1 MIYTKMM
8 DSLNEEETPQ
18 EEQVVSQEQP
28 AEIEEISVDDI
39 ESLNAY
45 DREQVELSAE
55 IALKSM
61 EFDKKFSMM
70 SHVAKFGVD
79 RSFLSICNSNNEL
92 ATELGITLPATE
104 DFEIYGDPNSNVS
117 KKVISSMEA
126 FLDFGKKESLWSK
139 FWKWIKE
146 IVGKIL
152 GWIKGFFT
160 KVWEFIKKLLGLG
173 KAKLDKI
180 EEVANQ
186 LKKAGIKTVDVNDD
200 FARLGQDLQRG
211 FIERQDRLIRSRQRV
226 ATVKEIA
233 NTSLKIIK
241 DLVKTRGEWAP
252 ARVQELE
259 ATTGKLKDWVSNTWG
274 AVKGV
279 TGAVTDTIGNTW
291 DFLHDFTHSNEN
303 NARRYAQKTVVAQR
317 RREYLDAAKRRGDP
331 LDDWMAHTYD
341 IQGGTGRHTRNTVFD
356 NTDPWSYR
364 NNGPQS
370 AAAQPASSA
379 RRAQNNANPAPQQR
393 NQGSSGAAASS
404 QQRNQGSQVP
414 PRQQAAQGNNQPQQT
429 TSMSVENLIRNHVE
443 QVRDRVVQAGDESAQ
458 CQALVTELTGIYN
471 DLRTLQS
478 QVSNSNA
485 TTEHAAIVQANVQAL
500 IDTVDRIRQDLQAHS
515 TEQGAALAN
524 ANRIA
529 ETQLVNL
536 VYGFQNQMSILGLVI
551 FDRVNST
558 QNNFSVTSSE
568 IRNVDYSIFH
578 TRQITN
584 ANNQQIYRI
593 DEVWVRP
600 ERAARV
606 GNVDIGRPDVWGVSI
621 PAASGV
627 NMAANRPSAVLT
639 CELPGRT
646 IADMWRGYR
655 QQATIHGGY
664 WDAAVLPTTI
674 NVRLYIPLDDPGFV
688 SAINTAHTNNVTT
701 MTYEFTSLVPAVDL
715 AATGHDHTHVITI
728 GGNELSALYTKI
740 RTAARSNQ
748 ALAQLY
754 SNLLNP

>member
-18 EEQVVSQEQP
+18 EQVVPQEHP

-104 DFEIYGDPNSNVS
+104 DFEIYGDPNSNTS

-126 FLDFGKKESLWSK
+126 FLDFGKKESLWTK

-180 EEVANQ
+180 EEIANQ

-241 DLVKTRGEWAP
+241 DLVKTRGEWVP

-341 IQGGTGRHTRNTVFD
+341 VQGGTGRHTRNTVFD

-370 AAAQPASSA
+370 SAAQPASSA
-379 RRAQNNANPAPQQR
+379 RQAQNNANPAPQQR

-443 QVRDRVVQAGDESAQ
+443 QVRDRVVQAGGESAQ
-458 CQALVTELTGIYN
+458 CQDLVTELTGIYN

-568 IRNVDYSIFH
+568 IRNVDYSIFR

-584 ANNQQIYRI
+584 ANNQQNYRI

-606 GNVDIGRPDVWGVSI
+606 GNVDIGRPGVWGVSI

-715 AATGHDHTHVITI
+715 AATGHDHTHMITI
-728 GGNELSALYTKI
+728 GGNELSALYTRI

>member
-18 EEQVVSQEQP
+18 EQVVPQEQP

-126 FLDFGKKESLWSK
+126 FLDFGKKESLWTK
-139 FWKWIKE
+139 FWNWIKE

-152 GWIKGFFT
+152 NWIKGFFT
-160 KVWEFIKKLLGLG
+160 KVWEFIKNLLGLG

-180 EEVANQ
+180 EEIANQ

-200 FARLGQDLQRG
+200 FAQLGQDLQRG

-226 ATVKEIA
+226 ATIKEIA

-241 DLVKTRGEWAP
+241 DLVKTRGEWVP
-252 ARVQELE
+252 VRVQELE

-370 AAAQPASSA
+370 SAAQPASSA
-379 RRAQNNANPAPQQR
+379 RQAQNNANPAPQQR
-393 NQGSSGAAASS
+393 NRGSSGAAAPS
-404 QQRNQGSQVP
+404 QQSNQGSQVP
-414 PRQQAAQGNNQPQQT
+414 PRQQAAQGNNQPQQNT
-429 TSMSVENLIRNHVE
+429 QPMSVEDLIRRHVADIRTGVTRHSGEGE
-443 QVRDRVVQAGDESAQ
+443 QYRILVAELTDILTDLQNLQRQVPNSTTSGHADVVQDNIQTLISTVNTVLTELRQHQGAQGD
-458 CQALVTELTGIYN
+458 ALV
-471 DLRTLQS
+471 R
-478 QVSNSNA
+478 
-485 TTEHAAIVQANVQAL
+485 
-500 IDTVDRIRQDLQAHS
+500 
-515 TEQGAALAN
+515 
-524 ANRIA
+524 ANRTA
-529 ETQLVNL
+529 EDQLVNL
-536 VYGFQNQMSILGLVI
+536 VHGFQNQVSMLGVVI
-551 FDRVNST
+551 FDSVNDSP
-558 QNNFSVTSSE
+558 NDFAITSSE
-568 IRNVDYSIFH
+568 IRRVDYGRFGVNP
-578 TRQITN
+578 ITN
-584 ANNQQIYRI
+584 NAGQQNYRI

-600 ERAARV
+600 EGVSRV
-606 GNVDIGRPDVWGVSI
+606 GRPDTWGVYI
-621 PAASGV
+621 PADSASL
-627 NMAANRPSAVLT
+627 NTNQPSVALT
-639 CELPGRT
+639 CEMSGRS
-646 IADMWRGYR
+646 IADMWRGRRYN
-655 QQATIHGGY
+655 QGNHASYWGATMWNIT
-664 WDAAVLPTTI
+664 V
-674 NVRLYIPLDDPGFV
+674 NVRFYIPLDDPNFV
-688 SAINTAHTNNVTT
+688 SAINTAHTNNLAT
-701 MTYEFTSLVPAVDL
+701 MVYDFISTVNPNHPLR
-715 AATGHDHTHVITI
+715 ITI
-728 GGNELSALYTKI
+728 GGNVLNALYTNI
-740 RTAARSNQ
+740 AGAARSNTT
-748 ALAQLY
+748 LAQLY

>member
-45 DREQVELSAE
+45 DKEHVELSTE
-55 IALKSM
+55 ITLKSM

-152 GWIKGFFT
+152 NWIKGFFT
-160 KVWEFIKKLLGLG
+160 KVWEFIKNLLGLG

-180 EEVANQ
+180 EEVATQ

-226 ATVKEIA
+226 ATIKEIA

-241 DLVKTRGEWAP
+241 DLVKTRGEWVP

-259 ATTGKLKDWVSNTWG
+259 ATTGKLKDWTANTWG

-279 TGAVTDTIGNTW
+279 TGAVSDTVGRAR
-291 DFLHDFTHSNEN
+291 DFLYDVSHSNADS
-303 NARRYAQKTVVAQR
+303 ARRYAQKTVVEQR
-317 RREYLDAAKRRGDP
+317 RREYINASRHNHDP
-331 LDDWMAHTYD
+331 LDDWMAHTYTV
-341 IQGGTGRHTRNTVFD
+341 QGGTGRHTTNTVFD

-370 AAAQPASSA
+370 SGQQQSGRQQP
-379 RRAQNNANPAPQQR
+379 Q
-393 NQGSSGAAASS
+393 
-404 QQRNQGSQVP
+404 P
-414 PRQQAAQGNNQPQQT
+414 PRPQPPRPQPPQPPQPPRPQPQPQPQP
-429 TSMSVENLIRNHVE
+429 MSIEELIRNHVADIRDGVLRSGGEGE
-443 QVRDRVVQAGDESAQ
+443 Q
-458 CQALVTELTGIYN
+458 YN
-471 DLRTLQS
+471 DLVMEMTDILNDLNAMQR
-478 QVSNSNA
+478 QVSNNNT
-485 TTEHAAIVQANVQAL
+485 TTEHASVVQENVQEL
-500 IDTVDRIRQDLQAHS
+500 INAVNNILDELRRHHG
-515 TEQGAALAN
+515 EQGAALVN

-529 ETQLVNL
+529 EDQLVNL
-536 VYGFQNQMSILGLVI
+536 VHGFQNQISLLGVVI
-551 FDRVNST
+551 FDSVNDSHDT
-558 QNNFSVTSSE
+558 FTVTSSE
-568 IRNVDYSIFH
+568 IRNVDYRRFVTNLH
-578 TRQITN
+578 TPN
-584 ANNQQIYRI
+584 NNQGIRI
-593 DEVWVRP
+593 DGEWVRP
-600 ERAARV
+600 E
-606 GNVDIGRPDVWGVSI
+606 GTDNDGCPDTWGVYI
-621 PAASGV
+621 PSYINVSAIP
-627 NMAANRPSAVLT
+627 NHPNQLSAVLT
-639 CELPGRT
+639 CALPRRS
-646 IADMWRGYR
+646 IADIWRGYGQSVR
-655 QQATIHGGY
+655 HASY
-664 WDAAVLPTTI
+664 WGAVRSNVTI
-674 NVRLYIPLDDPGFV
+674 NVRFCVSLDSTEFANAIDNAYANNSPNATFNFESLIPARQSTNIYSP
-688 SAINTAHTNNVTT
+688 ATNTHT
-701 MTYEFTSLVPAVDL
+701 
-715 AATGHDHTHVITI
+715 ITI
-728 GGNELSALYTKI
+728 GGNVLSDLYTRI
-740 RTAARSNQ
+740 RTAIRRNQ
-748 ALAQLY
+748 ASAQDYPHLAAH
-754 SNLLNP
+754 P